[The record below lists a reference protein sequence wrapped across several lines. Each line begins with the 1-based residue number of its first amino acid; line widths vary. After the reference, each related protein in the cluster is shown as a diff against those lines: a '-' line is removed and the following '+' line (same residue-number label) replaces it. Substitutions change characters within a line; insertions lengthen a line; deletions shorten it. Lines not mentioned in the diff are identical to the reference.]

1 MKFLKI
7 SQEFAIAARVTIVF
21 WALKNLV
28 RLIWNQIKMTDNQ
41 EDNYNLLDA
50 LGQRSQ
56 NLKFSPTRRELP
68 FIIQ

>member
-1 MKFLKI
+1 
-7 SQEFAIAARVTIVF
+7 
-21 WALKNLV
+21 
-28 RLIWNQIKMTDNQ
+28 MTDNQ

-68 FIIQ
+68 FIVQ